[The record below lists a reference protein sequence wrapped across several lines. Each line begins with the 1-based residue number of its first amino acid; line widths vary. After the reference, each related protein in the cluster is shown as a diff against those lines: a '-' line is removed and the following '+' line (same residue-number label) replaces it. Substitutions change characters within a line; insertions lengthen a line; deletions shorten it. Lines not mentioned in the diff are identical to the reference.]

1 MISFTHSLH
10 FFIEL
15 AIIFWFYSYKPKRR
29 TPSGLQFAT
38 GVVFVCIPFILYND
52 ALIVPN
58 VWLRLLLR
66 VSCYTVAFVLLRGF
80 TVRYSFLCSLVC
92 MSVFSANSSIW
103 ITPFLYRISR
113 DLVVFVDNPYMNS
126 ILTSAIKYSCCTFLF
141 WVVLKTV
148 NLQSVPDDDYHIYVI
163 LALILMSEQY
173 TKDSMNAMYI
183 NNQEP
188 SKELSIYA
196 IILQLFLIL
205 LLIVYVR
212 YTDSLR
218 RNKLSMLQ
226 QVSSNY
232 QLDTLRLRLKND
244 EELRTLRHDMKNHM
258 LLLEHYLVDEKN
270 PDAAQAYI
278 ESLLSE
284 IDRTKSTV
292 ETGLALLDGLFAQK
306 TDSAHAKGIETSVD
320 FDGRSLSMMEDI
332 DICALF
338 GNLWDNAIEASI
350 KVEPPGNRKISI
362 QGRRNKNQY
371 FISMTNRYSGKLSFM
386 EGLPV
391 TSKRNKDNHGY
402 GLRNVRRI
410 VEKYHGVLTLDT
422 EDNLFTICIMFPLSD
437 N

>member
-15 AIIFWFYSYKPKRR
+15 AIVFWFYSYQPKRR
-29 TPSGLQFAT
+29 IPSGLQFAA
-38 GVVFVCIPFILYND
+38 GIVFACVPFILYND
-52 ALIVPN
+52 ALIVSN

-66 VSCYTVAFVLLRGF
+66 VTCYTAAFVLLRGF

-92 MSVFSANSSIW
+92 MSIFSANSSIW
-103 ITPFLYRISR
+103 ITPYLYRISR
-113 DLVVFVDNPYMNS
+113 DLVVFVENPYLNS
-126 ILTSAIKYSCCTFLF
+126 ILTSAIKYSCCIILF

-173 TKDSMNAMYI
+173 TKDSMNAIYI

-188 SKELSIYA
+188 GKELSIYA

-232 QLDTLRLRLKND
+232 QLDTLRLRLRNE

-270 PDAAQAYI
+270 PKAAQAYI

-284 IDRTKSTV
+284 IGRTKSTV
-292 ETGLALLDGLFAQK
+292 ETGLTLLDGLFAQK
-306 TDSAHAKGIETSVD
+306 IDSAHAKGIETTVD
-320 FDGRSLSMMEDI
+320 FDGRPLSMLEDI

-350 KVEPPGNRKISI
+350 KVEPSENREIFI
-362 QGRRNKNQY
+362 QGRRDKNQY
-371 FISMTNRYSGKLSFM
+371 FISMKNRYSGKLSFM

-391 TSKRNKDNHGY
+391 TSKMNKENHGY

-410 VEKYHGVLTLDT
+410 VGKHNGVLTLDT
-422 EDNLFTICIMFPLSD
+422 EDNHFIIGIMFPLSD